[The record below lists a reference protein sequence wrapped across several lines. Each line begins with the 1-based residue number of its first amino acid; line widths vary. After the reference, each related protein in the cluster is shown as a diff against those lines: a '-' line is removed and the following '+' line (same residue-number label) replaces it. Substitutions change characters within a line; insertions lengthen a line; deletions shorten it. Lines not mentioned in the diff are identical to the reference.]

1 VKTGLQDR
9 LRRPQPERVAPDTG
23 PMTGSISNQHPST
36 IRGRPSPQPSDVSR
50 VRRDLAVDR
59 DWWRRRRRR
68 HSGGS
73 PRQHV
78 SRHYGASEARAR
90 QRTTV
95 GEMAGER
102 PASGWKR
109 MRAEI
114 GSWFERW
121 PYEEPRAAS
130 IQTAKSARR
139 GLDLRR
145 GGTRNGR
152 KSATNIAMRWAEEA
166 LGIGSSDHDRC
177 ESWTS
182 LMMQRHSAKPQA
194 PLGH

>member
-121 PYEEPRAAS
+121 PYEDPPRCQYPDCRERPTWTRPEGWWDEEWQKVCDQHRDAM
-130 IQTAKSARR
+130 
-139 GLDLRR
+139 
-145 GGTRNGR
+145 GGGGAWHR
-152 KSATNIAMRWAEEA
+152 IE
-166 LGIGSSDHDRC
+166 
-177 ESWTS
+177 
-182 LMMQRHSAKPQA
+182 
-194 PLGH
+194 